1 MKNLVSKKLMTMV
14 LGLGM
19 AISMPTWAELKK
31 PEEQSKTAQAVQDDV
46 NTESAKQAE
55 ERRKKITNDA
65 ISAVQETKNALK
77 LLDEKKVD
85 EALAALEKVTGK
97 LELIVARD
105 PKLSLAS
112 IDVAVKTYDLI
123 ALPATVKAMVK
134 QAENH
139 LEEYEVQAARKLLEN
154 LVSEIVISTTSI
166 PLATY
171 PKAIKAIAPLVDAG
185 KIDEAKHELQLA
197 LNTLVITDRIIPL
210 PVLRA
215 ETLLK
220 DAEELSEKKDRT
232 EDDNKKLKDLFAE
245 IKTQL
250 EMAELLGYGKK
261 SDFKAIT
268 EELKKIEKKS
278 EGSKS
283 GTGWYDKIKKQVS
296 DLF

>member
-1 MKNLVSKKLMTMV
+1 MKNLVSKKLMTIV

-46 NTESAKQAE
+46 NAESAKQAE
-55 ERRKKITNDA
+55 ERRKKITKDA

-105 PKLSLAS
+105 PKLSLAP
-112 IDVAVKTYDLI
+112 IDVAVNTYDLI
-123 ALPATVKAMVK
+123 ALPSTVKAMVK

-139 LEEYEVQAARKLLEN
+139 LEDYEVQAARKLLEN

-171 PKAIKAIAPLVDAG
+171 PDAIKAIAPLIDTG

-232 EDDNKKLKDLFAE
+232 EEDNKKLEELFTE
-245 IKTQL
+245 IQTQL
-250 EMAELLGYGKK
+250 EMAELLGYANKK
-261 SDFKAIT
+261 DMKAIN
-268 EELKKIEKKS
+268 EELKKIKTKS
-278 EGSKS
+278 AGQKS
-283 GTGWYDKIKKQVS
+283 GEGWYDKIKNQVS